1 MIGRPLMGVVIGDM
15 AGSPYEVAP
24 PTDLHFPLLTPQSQP
39 TDDTILTLMVAEA
52 VVDGHGDPEK
62 TRLGV
67 QRKLVEAV
75 ETWPH
80 GGYGAKF
87 LRWALCSDL
96 APYGSWANGAAMRV
110 ASVAWQYETLDDV
123 ETYARITAEVTH
135 NHPEAVRGA
144 ETVAGL
150 IWLANH
156 GHTKD
161 DLCYYAE
168 KTKGYDLSTEA
179 TDWVVLTNPG
189 DVLKIL
195 STRKTRSALYSV
207 PRSIR
212 AFLETDSFEA
222 AVRVAVCLGGDT
234 DTQGSMTGGIAEAFY
249 GGVPKDLAAQALALC
264 PEDIRMKIVGFL
276 KVKRQPL
283 VEPSNPKRKRAH
295 LA

>member
-52 VVDGHGDPEK
+52 VVEGHGDSEK

-110 ASVAWQYETLDDV
+110 ASVAWQYETLDEV

-168 KTKGYDLSTEA
+168 KTKGYDLSAEA

-212 AFLETDSFEA
+212 AFLETETFEE

-249 GGVPKDLAAQALALC
+249 GGVPQCFADQALALF
-264 PEDIRMKIVGFL
+264 PTDIRIKIEGFL
-276 KVKRQPL
+276 K
-283 VEPSNPKRKRAH
+283 A
-295 LA
+295 